1 MQNIHIQIAALLT
14 AMTISAVIILLSAAH
29 GIERDK
35 SAAAEKNAST
45 ASQEEYGFVLG
56 AYEGR
61 LALFRED
68 HDSPYRILE
77 TELYLLPED
86 DRRQIESGGIL
97 VATEEELE
105 QLLEDW
111 DE

>member
-1 MQNIHIQIAALLT
+1 MQDMHRQIAVLVM
-14 AMTISAVIILLSAAH
+14 AMTISAVIILLSAAR

-35 SAAAEKNAST
+35 SAAAERNASM
-45 ASQEEYGFVLG
+45 AAQEEYGFVLG

-68 HDSPYRILE
+68 HGSPYRILE
-77 TELYLLPED
+77 TELYLLPEE

-105 QLLEDW
+105 KLLEDW